1 MAAVKVLRL
10 LLLVIFL
17 SLGERTSS
25 LTTTDDDYKGMLPAG
40 LPRRSTLSDEG
51 DDRLFPAY
59 SLCDPGRVSPDQLHC
74 VEVTQAEELWVAL
87 ANPLVLDI
95 HILHSIEMDTAG
107 FAASRGAIN
116 RTSSVRLLGAGPGVS
131 LHLSPIVHTPEDG
144 YWLELYA
151 WLRVERFHTV
161 TGLLSTLGLRHLSS
175 TTFPLVDIVGV
186 RVHEVEA
193 TEAMDEDFRI
203 QGGYLTQHSG
213 LLVMHSAVVANY
225 GVGHV
230 FVTSY
235 TLKHWL
241 RISRGVR
248 RVMQLVPAW
257 PVPAVMLRRGLL
269 FTEGLMQEFRYVNVS
284 LQFEGNWPSDANTEP
299 ALPLSRN
306 ENCQT
311 LTDGIDG
318 KDYVGNISVAHDG
331 SACLPWASIQVP
343 GVDFSGVEGN
353 SCRNPADHFG
363 AWCFTASP
371 YPVDTASMYV
381 NKDFDYDL
389 DKLLRQVDGERF
401 PYSWKYCDVPQC
413 KANTFED
420 CQLQED
426 AGDSYVG
433 TVSMSRNGK
442 PCQLWNQ
449 SSVYDLGRPH
459 SFCRN
464 PSGYAQ
470 TSLRQGGVWCWTD
483 VQRGEWELCDVRACT
498 VGDFD
503 NGSMSTLPSLDDDSE
518 PEAEAAGDGFKNIM
532 IGSMVAAVVLLQ
544 ALAVIVYAVYRMRNS
559 RRIIVYDLFEQPQ
572 FFGERPRDS
581 ATSVAPVP
589 GYAIGVRQGAM
600 AAGVEAPPLDSNWV
614 LPYNTSFDN
623 AMAPTLRDDSAV
635 GDANFD
641 DLPLPR
647 KVASIINS
655 SPAELGYV
663 QLDSQLGVGTFGKVW
678 KCKWTSEDGALLDAA
693 CKIVDMKG
701 FQANLREQLGESVE
715 AVYMKNRMIHQHV
728 VRTMHVYKV
737 LARQGGSSFGVG
749 YSRPE
754 EGMELWIIQEL
765 CGLGDLSAFSK
776 ASLESPRDGHY
787 YQTVLDI
794 LLEVMSALT
803 FLHEKGV
810 VHADLKLDNI
820 LLQQDSNSAKGFV
833 CKVGDFGVSHI
844 MMGRNYYYSSSMSG
858 EVRILA
864 PEVLRSNK
872 ISTKMDTF
880 SFGILMHDLYCPPV
894 LGWQRD
900 SFPVVC
906 TKTLTGERPQFTVST
921 PQAYKD
927 LAEACWRDDPEERP
941 TDTHILSRLQSMLQ
955 HALDPA
961 SCTEATTSGT

>member
-589 GYAIGVRQGAM
+589 GYAIGVRQ
-600 AAGVEAPPLDSNWV
+600 VF
-614 LPYNTSFDN
+614 LPYP
-623 AMAPTLRDDSAV
+623 AY
-635 GDANFD
+635 
-641 DLPLPR
+641 LP
-647 KVASIINS
+647 
-655 SPAELGYV
+655 
-663 QLDSQLGVGTFGKVW
+663 
-678 KCKWTSEDGALLDAA
+678 
-693 CKIVDMKG
+693 
-701 FQANLREQLGESVE
+701 
-715 AVYMKNRMIHQHV
+715 
-728 VRTMHVYKV
+728 
-737 LARQGGSSFGVG
+737 
-749 YSRPE
+749 
-754 EGMELWIIQEL
+754 
-765 CGLGDLSAFSK
+765 
-776 ASLESPRDGHY
+776 
-787 YQTVLDI
+787 
-794 LLEVMSALT
+794 
-803 FLHEKGV
+803 
-810 VHADLKLDNI
+810 
-820 LLQQDSNSAKGFV
+820 
-833 CKVGDFGVSHI
+833 
-844 MMGRNYYYSSSMSG
+844 
-858 EVRILA
+858 
-864 PEVLRSNK
+864 
-872 ISTKMDTF
+872 
-880 SFGILMHDLYCPPV
+880 
-894 LGWQRD
+894 
-900 SFPVVC
+900 
-906 TKTLTGERPQFTVST
+906 
-921 PQAYKD
+921 
-927 LAEACWRDDPEERP
+927 
-941 TDTHILSRLQSMLQ
+941 
-955 HALDPA
+955 
-961 SCTEATTSGT
+961 